1 MKGDNGVKV
10 DYDSEFDLLYLRRYL
25 GKAVTGSFGVGD
37 FLFDLSNSGDI
48 IGVQI
53 DNASSQINTTPQILK
68 NIKAATFSVMA
79 TPETIG
85 VRYGIAS
92 AHFSSSNQFLLTREQ
107 IAIPC

>member
-1 MKGDNGVKV
+1 MKGNKGVKV
-10 DYDSEFDLLYLRRYL
+10 EYDAKFDLLYLRRDM
-25 GKAVTGSFGVGD
+25 GKAVAGSFGVGD

-68 NIKAATFSVMA
+68 NIRAATFSVLT

-85 VRYGIAS
+85 VRYGKNI
-92 AHFSSSNQFLLTREQ
+92 FSSKE
-107 IAIPC
+107 P